1 MLKSIKTRI
10 LFILIFLT
18 LLFMINTILSGITNS
33 QVQLSSK
40 LMTDSFVGLESR
52 RVKLEKELSEINLLL
67 QTVLLEGNQNNLEGL
82 PVNLNESIAGAELN
96 IDQISKICD
105 EVSSLKSAMN
115 SSLKEAYATYQ
126 QGMETYLEHV
136 TLIAISVE
144 EKDMAS
150 AIEYYK
156 ELESLFNTMQMG
168 ENQFQTVVDQSI
180 AHETSLVH
188 SRGERSTVIIWV
200 MAILFIIS
208 VIVSFWVA
216 VKTIINPLK
225 NANKNLNIIV
235 KNIEDEKGDLTVRL
249 YQSYSDEIG
258 QMVIGINHFL
268 DTLQHAMISIKSVSG
283 IINNS
288 TESISDSIVDCT
300 DSTSDVSAA
309 LSELSASMEEISST
323 LQTID
328 HGAQNVS
335 NASNIIAEDVRKN
348 SAQVD
353 SIALRAE
360 KIRDQ
365 SLQNKVNTETVLL
378 DIENSIEASIVGSQS
393 VGKINELTANIL
405 NISNQTNLL
414 ALNASIE
421 AARAGEAGKGFAVV
435 AEEIRKLAEYTKDA
449 AIDIQNISV
458 IVTKSVEEL
467 VNNSNNIM
475 SYMKDKVLKDYD
487 VFVEVTNYYKQDADN
502 ISEMLVR
509 LNDQSSMLSENSCN
523 MANGIQ
529 GINIA
534 VEECVN
540 VTIRSNENTTLLVDS
555 ISSINDKSAENW
567 KTVQELSNELAK
579 FRKVL

>member
-18 LLFMINTILSGITNS
+18 LLFMTNTILSGITNS

-40 LMTDSFVGLESR
+40 LMADSFVGLESR
-52 RVKLEKELSEINLLL
+52 RVKLAKELGEINLLL
-67 QTVLLEGNQNNLEGL
+67 QTVLLDGNQNNLEGL

-96 IDQISKICD
+96 IDQISRICD

-150 AIEYYK
+150 AIEYYN

-188 SRGERSTVIIWV
+188 SRGDRSTVIIWV

-249 YQSYSDEIG
+249 HQSYSDEIG

-328 HGAQNVS
+328 NGAQNVS

-353 SIALRAE
+353 SIAIRAE
-360 KIRDQ
+360 KIREQ

-378 DIENSIEASIVGSQS
+378 DIENSIEASIAGSQS

-567 KTVQELSNELAK
+567 KTVQELSNELGK

>member
-18 LLFMINTILSGITNS
+18 LLFIINTILSGITNS

-40 LMTDSFVGLESR
+40 LMADSFVGLESR
-52 RVKLEKELSEINLLL
+52 RVKLTKELGEINLLL

-96 IDQISKICD
+96 IDQISRICD

-126 QGMETYLEHV
+126 QGMKTYLEHV
-136 TLIAISVE
+136 TLIANSVE
-144 EKDMAS
+144 EKDMAL
-150 AIEYYK
+150 AIEYYN
-156 ELESLFNTMQMG
+156 ELESLFNTMQMA

-200 MAILFIIS
+200 MAILFIVS

-249 YQSYSDEIG
+249 CQSYSDEIG

-288 TESISDSIVDCT
+288 TESISNSIVDCT

-328 HGAQNVS
+328 HGAQNVR

-353 SIALRAE
+353 SVALRAE
-360 KIRDQ
+360 KIREQ
-365 SLQNKVNTETVLL
+365 SLENKVNTETVLL
-378 DIENSIEASIVGSQS
+378 DIENSIEASIAGSQS
-393 VGKINELTANIL
+393 VEKINELTANIL

-475 SYMKDKVLKDYD
+475 SYMKNKVLKDYD

-502 ISEMLVR
+502 ISEMLLR
-509 LNDQSSMLSENSCN
+509 LNEQSSMLSENSCN

-540 VTIRSNENTTLLVDS
+540 VMIRSNENTTLLVDS

-567 KTVQELSNELAK
+567 KSVQELSNELGK